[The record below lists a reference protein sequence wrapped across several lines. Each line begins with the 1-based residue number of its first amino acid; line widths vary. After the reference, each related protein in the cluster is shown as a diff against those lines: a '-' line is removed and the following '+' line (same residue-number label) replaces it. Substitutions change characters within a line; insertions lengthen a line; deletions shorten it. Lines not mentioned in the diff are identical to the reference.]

1 MRGRIRSLALTA
13 AAAVAFAGVGVLAGG
28 GAAFAAGGGG
38 PTPPWESS
46 ISPAPAGAI
55 TFYNAQ
61 GQVVTGGSI
70 TASGLGVFAAASTIA
85 SAPQYTKATLFV
97 FTPVSGENPG
107 LWSGEQISSSTTF
120 PNAAA
125 PGQLGTTANPVETN
139 SGTDVSMSSYI
150 SAFPNTQTAAGYVGL
165 YDVRMKVTGA
175 GVPAQAAYWDTVI
188 SVDTTNNTWSVDFPD
203 FTQNTTTALTASPP
217 SPQTAPASPVTLTA
231 TVAPA
236 TAGTV
241 SFFSGSTQVGAT
253 QTVTATNGV
262 AQVTTTPP
270 NGTTPYQAFFTP
282 AVGSADIGSASSML
296 NYTVSAPLD
305 ATSTTLAE
313 TGGGGPAGLVTFTGT
328 VSDTTTPSNTITA
341 GTVSL
346 FDNGSTTPFA
356 SGSVGAG
363 GAFSIPFTYSS
374 AGAHSVVATFAPA
387 SGATVAG
394 SSSAPVT
401 FTETAPTCTTCN
413 DVQTIEGT
421 VPAGTISISTPY
433 TPTNPLNLGT
443 LQLNAAGTFFSAS
456 APLDP
461 NSSDVPTA
469 GQSPNPTFNGITVV
483 DTQSGSLPWTVSAA
497 ASNLSDG
504 SGHAN
509 GVISGENVGLTN
521 LTPVFVPGNAIV
533 AGDVTVT
540 NQPAATPP
548 VGPTDPGSAGLGGGP
563 HNIAADSAQPVG
575 TVGINGIVTLN
586 APTSTEAGIFVGT
599 ITFTI
604 TG

>member
-13 AAAVAFAGVGVLAGG
+13 AAAVAFAGVGVLA
-28 GAAFAAGGGG
+28 GGG

-70 TASGLGVFAAASTIA
+70 TASGLGAFAVASTPA
-85 SAPQYTKATLFV
+85 SNVAYNKATLFV

-236 TAGTV
+236 AAGTV
-241 SFFSGSTQVGAT
+241 SFFSGSTQVGTT

-262 AQVTTTPP
+262 ATVTTTPP
-270 NGTTPYQAFFTP
+270 NGTTPYQAIFT
-282 AVGSADIGSASSML
+282 
-296 NYTVSAPLD
+296 
-305 ATSTTLAE
+305 
-313 TGGGGPAGLVTFTGT
+313 
-328 VSDTTTPSNTITA
+328 
-341 GTVSL
+341 
-346 FDNGSTTPFA
+346 
-356 SGSVGAG
+356 
-363 GAFSIPFTYSS
+363 
-374 AGAHSVVATFAPA
+374 
-387 SGATVAG
+387 
-394 SSSAPVT
+394 
-401 FTETAPTCTTCN
+401 
-413 DVQTIEGT
+413 
-421 VPAGTISISTPY
+421 
-433 TPTNPLNLGT
+433 
-443 LQLNAAGTFFSAS
+443 
-456 APLDP
+456 
-461 NSSDVPTA
+461 
-469 GQSPNPTFNGITVV
+469 
-483 DTQSGSLPWTVSAA
+483 
-497 ASNLSDG
+497 
-504 SGHAN
+504 
-509 GVISGENVGLTN
+509 
-521 LTPVFVPGNAIV
+521 
-533 AGDVTVT
+533 
-540 NQPAATPP
+540 
-548 VGPTDPGSAGLGGGP
+548 
-563 HNIAADSAQPVG
+563 
-575 TVGINGIVTLN
+575 
-586 APTSTEAGIFVGT
+586 
-599 ITFTI
+599 
-604 TG
+604 